1 MAVNIGPRIGIDGE
15 AEYRK
20 QIQGI
25 ITETKTLKTEMSA
38 LTSSFDKDKKTL
50 KENAQQRKLLTEQI
64 DKQKEA
70 VSKMQA
76 MLDQAKAKT
85 GENSAATQKWEQA
98 VNKATTELNE
108 MKAAL
113 KDMPNSIQLV
123 GQKMK
128 DAGDKIKGVGEA
140 FAPVSAAAAAGLG
153 ASVKLAAD
161 FESQM
166 SKVGAI
172 SGSSGDDIARLS
184 EKARQMGA
192 ETKFSATEA
201 GQAMEYM
208 AMAGW
213 KTEDM
218 LSGVAGV
225 MNLAAASG
233 EDLALT
239 SDIVTDALTAFG
251 LSAED
256 SAHFA
261 DVIAAA
267 SSNANTNVAML
278 GESFKYAAP
287 VAGAMGYSAEDVSIA
302 LGLMANSGIKA
313 SQAGTSLRTALSNM
327 ANPTEN
333 MVGVMNQLGLSLTDE
348 NGKMKSLHDVM
359 DMLRTQ
365 FSVTTEEQVALN
377 YAMAQD
383 PELMGHLA
391 DGWENMSDAQQK
403 WQTEISVGAQILE
416 GMSKKEL
423 KALASQQLGI
433 ELTKDRI
440 LTTEEYNA
448 LAQQLGQDTLT
459 GLSQSEQIAAAS
471 TLFGKNAM
479 AGMLAILNAS
489 DDDYQKLTKAIYG
502 ADGAAE
508 NMAATMQNNLNG
520 QLTIL
525 KSGLEEAGISIGNAL
540 LPAIKG
546 LAEGVQNAVT
556 WFNNLDEGTKTM
568 VAGIGVAVA
577 AFSPLAIGLSAVI
590 TAVSTITTAIGGAVA
605 AFTAA
610 GGAAGIF
617 GAAIA
622 AITSPVGI
630 AIAAIAGVVAAGIAL
645 YKNWDTIKAKA
656 GELATAVSDK
666 WTEMKE
672 AASQRWNDIKE
683 TVSQKWDEIKQKVS
697 DAGKVM
703 LDDSKKALSDIQAA
717 YVEKGGGISG
727 AAAAIMTAVEGAFTT
742 GYDVLNS
749 LTNGKFGEV
758 CNTFNELTGGLLD
771 KAKEVWEGIKQ
782 TVQSGVDK
790 LKQIMNFKWELPKLK
805 LPHFKVS
812 GEFSLRP
819 PSAPHFEVD
828 WYAKA
833 MKNGIILNRPTIFG
847 ANGNTLLGGGEAG
860 PEAVV
865 GVESLMNMIQSAV
878 QSAGTTVNNGG
889 ITINVMQ
896 RDGEDSEAFAHRVAD
911 IINADVQRGRAAWA

>member
-25 ITETKTLKTEMSA
+25 IAETKTLKTEMSA

-70 VSKMQA
+70 VAKMQS

-85 GENSAATQKWEQA
+85 GENSTATQKWEQA

-123 GQKMK
+123 GQKMQE
-128 DAGDKIKGVGEA
+128 AGDKIKGVGEA
-140 FAPVSAAAAAGLG
+140 FAPISAVAAAGLG

-172 SGSSGDDIARLS
+172 SGASGDDIARLS

-213 KTEDM
+213 KADDM
-218 LSGVAGV
+218 ISGISGV
-225 MNLAAASG
+225 MSLAAASG
-233 EDLALT
+233 EDLAMV
-239 SDIVTDALTAFG
+239 SDIVTDGLTAMG
-251 LSAED
+251 LTAED
-256 SAHFA
+256 SGHFA
-261 DVIAAA
+261 DVLAAA
-267 SSNANTNVAML
+267 SSNANTNVSMM
-278 GESFKYAAP
+278 GETFKYAAP
-287 VAGAMGYSAEDVSIA
+287 LAGALGFDIEDLAVA
-302 LGLMANSGIKA
+302 TGLMANAGIKG
-313 SQAGTSLRTALSNM
+313 SQSGTALRGWLTRL
-327 ANPTEN
+327 AKPTKDSETA
-333 MVGVMNQLGLSLTDE
+333 MKALGLSLTDSE
-348 NGKMKSLHDVM
+348 GNMKTLMQVM
-359 DMLRTQ
+359 EETRDAFQGLTEDEQAQYAAML
-365 FSVTTEEQVALN
+365 A
-377 YAMAQD
+377 
-383 PELMGHLA
+383 
-391 DGWENMSDAQQK
+391 
-403 WQTEISVGAQILE
+403 
-416 GMSKKEL
+416 
-423 KALASQQLGI
+423 
-433 ELTKDRI
+433 
-440 LTTEEYNA
+440 
-448 LAQQLGQDTLT
+448 GQ
-459 GLSQSEQIAAAS
+459 
-471 TLFGKNAM
+471 NAM
-479 AGMLAILNAS
+479 SGLLAVVNAS
-489 DDDYQKLTKAIYG
+489 DSDFEKLASAVSN

-577 AFSPLAIGLSAVI
+577 AFAPLAIALGTVISSVGTVVSAV
-590 TAVSTITTAIGGAVA
+590 GGVA
-605 AFTAA
+605 AAFSAA

-617 GAAIA
+617 GAAVA
-622 AITSPVGI
+622 AITSPIGI
-630 AIAAIAGVVAAGIAL
+630 AIAAIAGIVAAGVLL

-656 GELATAVSDK
+656 SELAETVSTK
-666 WTEMKE
+666 WSEMKE
-672 AASQRWNDIKE
+672 AASQKWEDIKQ
-683 TVSQKWDEIKQKVS
+683 TTQQKWDEISQKVS
-697 DAGKVM
+697 EAGNVM
-703 LDDSKKALSDIQAA
+703 LNDSKTALSNIQAA
-717 YVEKGGGISG
+717 YVEHGGGISG
-727 AAAAIMTAVEGAFTT
+727 AAAGIMTAVEGAFTT

-749 LTNGKFGEV
+749 LTNGKFGEI

-790 LKQIMNFKWELPKLK
+790 LKQIMDFHWELPKIK
-805 LPHFKVS
+805 LPHFKVT

-819 PSAPHFEVD
+819 PSTPHFEVD

-847 ANGNTLLGGGEAG
+847 ADGNTLLAGGEAG

-865 GVESLMNMIQSAV
+865 GVESLMNMVRTAV
-878 QSAGTTVNNGG
+878 QSAGPTVNQGG